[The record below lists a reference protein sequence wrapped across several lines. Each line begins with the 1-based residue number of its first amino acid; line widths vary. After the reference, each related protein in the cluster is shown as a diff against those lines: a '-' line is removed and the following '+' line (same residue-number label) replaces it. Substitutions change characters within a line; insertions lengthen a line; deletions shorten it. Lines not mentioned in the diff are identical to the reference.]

1 MRTFPGRCRCTCR
14 AALSGMLSAMEPIP
28 DDPALR
34 PDGAG
39 ADDPVPLY
47 LRRTYSWAYL
57 DRRTLGWLD
66 RPSVVSAILWGN
78 AHRLM
83 QAAVAAFRP
92 GSRVL
97 QAACVYGGFSAMLAR
112 RVGSEGRLEVVDVA
126 PLQVAN
132 ARRKLAGLPQASVRR
147 ADLAG
152 GCPGWRAYDGVCCF
166 FLLHEVPA
174 TTRSRIVGHL
184 LDAVA
189 PGGRVVF
196 VDYHRPHA
204 RHPLRWPMAAVF
216 RWLEPY
222 AESLLDT
229 DIATLSAQSAAFSWQ
244 KRTLFGGLYQIVIG
258 DRRDTEAVA

>member
-1 MRTFPGRCRCTCR
+1 
-14 AALSGMLSAMEPIP
+14 MEPIP

-34 PDGAG
+34 PAAPG

-66 RPSVVSAILWGN
+66 RSSVVSAILWGN
-78 AHRLM
+78 ARRLVR
-83 QAAVAAFRP
+83 AAVSAFRP
-92 GSRVL
+92 GSKVL
-97 QAACVYGGFSAMLAR
+97 QAACVYGDFSALLAR
-112 RVGSEGRLEVVDVA
+112 QVGRGGRLEVVDVA

-147 ADLAG
+147 ADLAAD
-152 GCPGWRAYDGVCCF
+152 CPGRRAYDGVCCF

-174 TTRSRIVGHL
+174 NVRRRIVDNL
-184 LDAVA
+184 LEAVA

-196 VDYHRPHA
+196 VDYHRPHP

-222 AESLLDT
+222 AVSLLDA
-229 DIATLSAQSAAFSWQ
+229 DIAGLSAQSADFAWH

-258 DRRDTEAVA
+258 DRKGAH